1 MGPGLSDHV
10 CIATYR
16 LETNHNGLCHYH
28 KWEKTSTTTKT
39 ERHNCWGQSS
49 GWIQSF
55 SRTLTG
61 ILFYQ
66 RNPFFPRMTLTLLY
80 VREIDW
86 SRCVTYCQLFDLKR
100 VKSCWANNH
109 LQKRTIKPATPYLSL
124 HSLSAYNIARSRN
137 CQLTF
142 PISQLA
148 EYNFCHFCQPKQD
161 SFILSAVYETLWTRQ
176 RGKVLRSAHDCETG
190 LLRFN
195 NLASNFMRQKLRDA
209 SHFVG
214 LALFY
219 IKILK
224 TLS

>member
-142 PISQLA
+142 PISQFHNHA
-148 EYNFCHFCQPKQD
+148 QNAPPCMEAQF
-161 SFILSAVYETLWTRQ
+161 
-176 RGKVLRSAHDCETG
+176 RSAGG
-190 LLRFN
+190 L
-195 NLASNFMRQKLRDA
+195 QKLGNE
-209 SHFVG
+209 VG
-214 LALFY
+214 YRTFESWR
-219 IKILK
+219 
-224 TLS
+224 TV